1 VLHTIG
7 RQMVDIKGHP
17 RVGVIGAGQ
26 LGRMLLE
33 AADSMGLEAHVLAA
47 RSDDPGALRAKASV
61 RLGDVGDP
69 RVLAE
74 FVQDL
79 DVVAFEQESKNPSVL
94 TEVQHHLTQRGAR
107 VNMRPSLAAFAFCSD
122 KLQQKYKLAAN
133 GLPTAP
139 YSELGSDGATCD
151 TWLEGLPH
159 TFNQG
164 FVLKWARSGYDGL
177 GTLFVHP
184 NKFDRVKAERFA
196 RVAVENGVPLYA
208 EEAIAFVAELAVV
221 AVRGVTGTVAS
232 YPTILTYQTKGVCAS
247 ACGPAERL
255 GVSAAVAE
263 AAQQLAREVG
273 ALFDL
278 TGTYAVEFF
287 VTADDR
293 LVINE
298 IAPRVHNSGHF
309 TLDAARTSQFE
320 NHWRALLG
328 LELGSMATSP
338 FFGMVNV
345 LGPDGPAALID
356 KPFTMSSEGIM
367 SYWYDKCES
376 RPGRK
381 LGHVNVFADSEAE
394 FSQRLSRAKFAVAEW
409 QEQMS

>member
-1 VLHTIG
+1 
-7 RQMVDIKGHP
+7 MVEIKGHQ

-33 AADSMGLEAHVLAA
+33 AADRMGLAASVLAA
-47 RSDDPGALRAKASV
+47 RPDDPGALGAKAMIS
-61 RLGDVGDP
+61 LGDVGDP
-69 RVLAE
+69 RVLAD

-122 KLQQKYKLAAN
+122 KLQQKYKLGSS
-133 GLPTAP
+133 GLPTAH
-139 YSELGSDGATCD
+139 YSELGSDGAPCEA
-151 TWLEGLPH
+151 WLEGLPN

-177 GTLFVHP
+177 GTLFVQP
-184 NKFDRVKAERFA
+184 NNFDRGKAERFA
-196 RVAVENGVPLYA
+196 RVAVENRVPLYA

-221 AVRGVTGTVAS
+221 AVRSMTGTVAT
-232 YPTILTYQTKGVCAS
+232 YPSILTYQKNGVCAA

-255 GVSAAVAE
+255 GVSPAVAE
-263 AAQQLAREVG
+263 AAQELAREVG

-278 TGTYAVEFF
+278 IGTYAVEFF
-287 VTADDR
+287 VTVDDR

-328 LELGSMATSP
+328 LELGSMETSP
-338 FFGMVNV
+338 FFGMVNI
-345 LGPDGPAALID
+345 LGPDGPAVLGG
-356 KPFTMSSEGIM
+356 KPFAMSSEGIM
-367 SYWYDKCES
+367 SYWYDKRES

-394 FSQRLSRAKFAVAEW
+394 FSQRLSRVKFAVAEW
-409 QEQMS
+409 QEQISG